1 MNTGTGS
8 RHLLISTLTSL
19 SLPIL
24 IFLIACLVQDISN
37 VKDALKVLAF
47 LLVLAFVL
55 FFSYWILGGIQLRR
69 ESPSLAICAW
79 YGAVFSV
86 VMTLSLGFI
95 AYLNGVVSIS
105 LAGVTIV
112 VFLLLW
118 LIHLTGSVMQY
129 SIMCSK

>member
-1 MNTGTGS
+1 M
-8 RHLLISTLTSL
+8 

-37 VKDALKVLAF
+37 VKDALTVLAF